1 MSNNDDFY
9 DNNPFGDD
17 DADAID
23 RTDDYENS
31 QSNRDSM
38 RGKVRPFGSSGSKSS
53 LPGGGSRFGSGNRF
67 SGYSSRL
74 NDDDDEDDLDDDES
88 LGRKELRDRLNKA
101 AGPFGNRNKSD
112 DDDSKK
118 SGSSGSPFGSRFNR
132 SSGGSGSSGSGSS
145 SSGSGSSGSSFG
157 SRFGR
162 SSGGSGSS
170 GSGSSSSKS
179 GSSGSSSG
187 NRFSGFRR
195 SSSGDSA
202 SKASSRSSGSST
214 DDSKKDDSSGGGIL
228 GGVTSMFSGGDKKD
242 GDSSGGGIL
251 GGVTSM
257 FSGGGD
263 DAKSASSKKDDDSS
277 GGGFFGRFT
286 GGGDDAKSASSKKD
300 DDSSGGGLFGRFTG
314 GGDDKSAS
322 SKKDDDSSGGG
333 ILGRVS
339 GLFGGGGDEEDD
351 DSSTSSSSSSSRSS
365 GRSSSSSSSSRSS
378 RSSGGSRNKSSSDS
392 EDDSDGVL
400 GRVGAAF
407 SGFFSRGGD
416 DSSSSSRSSRQRSRS
431 SQPKTPQIESS
442 GGFDLD
448 TWLDILGIGL
458 VFIPMML
465 LASALSS
472 TQGTVGA
479 IMVFFG
485 QLVGWGDIGILLL
498 MMAVGV
504 WLIVRHFGE
513 NAPTVDPLRVAGAA
527 LAGLVILVT
536 MQYIDSF
543 GYTHLIGQEG
553 EAFRLL
559 LGDSLR
565 YAWEQ
570 RQAGGGFIGAWF
582 YYQLV
587 INFTEL
593 GGVFIVLF
601 AGVISAMLLFR
612 VSASEIALFLIGL
625 WRGLRDY
632 LQQQA
637 RKRRAERKI
646 AQQKAAQQQQA
657 EQPAPAMA
665 SAQTTAAPQ
674 QPSQMPLAG
683 REIRFNRGNQ
693 QQTLNS
699 SSRQSGSQQPAYA
712 GGQSIASQ
720 QNENSSGGFFSF
732 FRGGSES
739 SSNTQSDDS
748 GGLFSGFFGGSN
760 GNGQSAPP
768 VSSLPEQPLP
778 MDDDFSHSASS
789 GQRPAAYDSS
799 SNTIRLGDY
808 LKPGDDMP
816 PPPPDYAAAGN
827 GGAQGQQQDELQAR
841 QARLDAL
848 RRGETGPLSQ
858 ANMARAGNGD
868 NSSNSD
874 SYPAAREPAQQSGPF
889 GKPDDRI
896 THPSENI
903 PFGKANV
910 VSADGSSQAYQQ
922 HLAAEPQKAQSSRV
936 MSGKQVPDW
945 ETPDY
950 TMLLSQGSDSEIDRE
965 HLLRQAKI
973 IEETL
978 ISFGAPG
985 RVVEINTGPV
995 ITQFGVEPDYQTS
1008 SRGKKQRV
1016 KVSAIAALDKDL
1028 QLALGARSIRVEA
1041 PVPGK
1046 GYVGIEVPNE
1056 EATLVSL
1063 RDVIDSP
1070 GFAKH
1075 KSPLAIALGQ
1085 NVAGAPISADLT
1097 NMPHLLVAGTTG
1109 SGKSVCVNSIITSII
1124 SRHTPDEVKFIM
1136 VDPKRVELTGYNGI
1150 PHLVSPVVTD
1160 LERIVGVL
1168 KWVTREMDARYKK
1181 FSEAGSRNIED
1192 FNKHRNPDTEDPM
1205 PYMVV
1210 IIDELADL
1218 MMLAPEETERT
1229 ITRIAALA
1237 RATGIHLVIATQ
1249 RPSVDVVTGLI
1260 KANFPARIAFAVASG
1275 TDSRVILDQPGAER
1289 LLGKGD
1295 MLYLSGD
1302 SPAPVRLQGTYVSD
1316 MEINNIV
1323 RYWKMQAH
1331 RQPPGA

>member
-1 MSNNDDFY
+1 VF
-9 DNNPFGDD
+9 
-17 DADAID
+17 
-23 RTDDYENS
+23 
-31 QSNRDSM
+31 
-38 RGKVRPFGSSGSKSS
+38 
-53 LPGGGSRFGSGNRF
+53 
-67 SGYSSRL
+67 
-74 NDDDDEDDLDDDES
+74 
-88 LGRKELRDRLNKA
+88 
-101 AGPFGNRNKSD
+101 
-112 DDDSKK
+112 
-118 SGSSGSPFGSRFNR
+118 
-132 SSGGSGSSGSGSS
+132 
-145 SSGSGSSGSSFG
+145 
-157 SRFGR
+157 
-162 SSGGSGSS
+162 
-170 GSGSSSSKS
+170 
-179 GSSGSSSG
+179 
-187 NRFSGFRR
+187 
-195 SSSGDSA
+195 
-202 SKASSRSSGSST
+202 
-214 DDSKKDDSSGGGIL
+214 
-228 GGVTSMFSGGDKKD
+228 
-242 GDSSGGGIL
+242 
-251 GGVTSM
+251 
-257 FSGGGD
+257 
-263 DAKSASSKKDDDSS
+263 
-277 GGGFFGRFT
+277 
-286 GGGDDAKSASSKKD
+286 
-300 DDSSGGGLFGRFTG
+300 
-314 GGDDKSAS
+314 
-322 SKKDDDSSGGG
+322 
-333 ILGRVS
+333 
-339 GLFGGGGDEEDD
+339 
-351 DSSTSSSSSSSRSS
+351 
-365 GRSSSSSSSSRSS
+365 
-378 RSSGGSRNKSSSDS
+378 
-392 EDDSDGVL
+392 

-407 SGFFSRGGD
+407 SGIFSRGDD
-416 DSSSSSRSSRQRSRS
+416 DSRSSRSSGSSRRRSRS

-458 VFIPMML
+458 VFIPLML

-543 GYTHLIGQEG
+543 SYTHLAGHEG
-553 EAFRLL
+553 TVFRQLL
-559 LGDSLR
+559 QDSLN

-570 RQAGGGFIGAWF
+570 RQAGGGFVGAWF

-601 AGVISAMLLFR
+601 AGVISAMLMFR
-612 VSASEIALFLIGL
+612 VSASEIALFMIGL

-665 SAQTTAAPQ
+665 SAQSTAAPQ
-674 QPSQMPLAG
+674 QPSQMPLEG

-693 QQTLNS
+693 QQMLNPS
-699 SSRQSGSQQPAYA
+699 APQQTGTQQPAYA
-712 GGQSIASQ
+712 GGQPVASQ

-732 FRGGSES
+732 FRGSSES
-739 SSNTQSDDS
+739 SSSTPSDDS
-748 GGLFSGFFGGSN
+748 GGLLGGLLSFGGN
-760 GNGQSAPP
+760 GGNQTAPP
-768 VSSLPEQPLP
+768 VNALPEQPLP
-778 MDDDFSHSASS
+778 MDDDYSQSASS

-816 PPPPDYAAAGN
+816 PPPPDYATAGN
-827 GGAQGQQQDELQAR
+827 GGSQKQQDDTLRAR

-858 ANMARAGNGD
+858 ANMARAGSNGG
-868 NSSNSD
+868 NGSESD
-874 SYPAAREPAQQSGPF
+874 SYPAAREPAQQSGAF

-910 VSADGSSQAYQQ
+910 VSADGSDQAYQQ

-936 MSGKQVPDW
+936 TSGRAVPDW

-950 TMLLSQGSDSEIDRE
+950 TTLLSRGSDSEIDRE

-978 ISFGAPG
+978 VSFGAPG

-1056 EATLVSL
+1056 EPTLVSL

-1097 NMPHLLVAGTTG
+1097 NMPHLLIAGTTG

-1150 PHLVSPVVTD
+1150 PHLVSDVVTD

-1181 FSEAGSRNIED
+1181 FSEAGARNIED
-1192 FNKHRNPDTEDPM
+1192 FNRHRNPDTENPM

-1302 SPAPVRLQGTYVSD
+1302 SPAPVRLQGTFVSD

-1323 RYWKMQAH
+1323 RYWKMQAR
-1331 RQPPGA
+1331 RQPPARDLTFAQSKPSKVAESVNLNVQQKSLAGFGDDSSSESGSSSDDSEDVELTRRELTGDVKKGNEDELYDKAVALVRKLDKASISLLQRRLRIGYTRAARLIDVMEARNVVGPEKTGSSKPRDVIPYNEDSG